1 MNTVLGPEELLRKP
15 GSCGRVAPGVELA
28 ILDDEGRPVQ
38 AGTPGEL
45 YVRRYPGMFDGYYKD
60 AAATQAAQRGE
71 RASVGDVAYMDAEG
85 FVYICDSKREMIIST
100 GVNIYHAVIEVALHS
115 HPDIA
120 VVAVIG

>member
-60 AAATQAAQRGE
+60 AAAPQAAQRGE
-71 RASVGDVAYMDAEG
+71 GASGGGRADMDAEG
-85 FVYICDSKREMIIST
+85 FVSICDPNADLYLSAR
-100 GVNIYHAVIEVALHS
+100 VNLSPPA
-115 HPDIA
+115 
-120 VVAVIG
+120 